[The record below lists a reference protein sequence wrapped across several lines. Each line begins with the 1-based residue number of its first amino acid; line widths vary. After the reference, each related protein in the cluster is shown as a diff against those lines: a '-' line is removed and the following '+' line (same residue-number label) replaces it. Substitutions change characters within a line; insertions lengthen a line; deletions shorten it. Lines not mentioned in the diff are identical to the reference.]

1 MMEKNKNTKS
11 PVCVEHALQYLVQ
24 TSQSKAGTALDIY
37 QDKDGMRTDD
47 INSLAGQRADKKQ
60 GDVWTSFYD
69 KVKEVKDYH
78 RRFSINQG
86 VPEVQ
91 NAGWF
96 HKRAY
101 EADKTDSLFSGE
113 EDYGKRIDMHEHFVK
128 YINIKKIALHRRNKF
143 RDATYARMKKKQPDL
158 DPDDPAVDAA
168 VDKEYNELDYVE
180 WMKTFDQF
188 HDINRYC
195 KYKEKAY
202 TEYLEE

>member
-78 RRFSINQG
+78 RRFTLNQG
-86 VPEVQ
+86 MPEVQ
-91 NAGWF
+91 NSEWF
-96 HKRAY
+96 YKQAY
-101 EADKTDSLFSGE
+101 EADKTEMLFSGE
-113 EDYGKRIDMHEHFVK
+113 EDLGRRLDMHEHFVK
-128 YINIKKIALHRRNKF
+128 YINLKKIAVQRKLRF
-143 RDATYARMKKKQPDL
+143 RQATFARLKKKTPDL
-158 DPDDPAVDAA
+158 
-168 VDKEYNELDYVE
+168 E
-180 WMKTFDQF
+180 
-188 HDINRYC
+188 
-195 KYKEKAY
+195 
-202 TEYLEE
+202 